1 MGKLNHCQDH
11 PPPTSYCGTFH
22 LVIIYS
28 KLNRKI
34 IRATMP
40 DNDMWRG
47 GDGENR
53 LRDGVEYYSS
63 ISYCMRMIKYPTAA
77 PVT

>member
-1 MGKLNHCQDH
+1 
-11 PPPTSYCGTFH
+11 
-22 LVIIYS
+22 
-28 KLNRKI
+28 
-34 IRATMP
+34 
-40 DNDMWRG
+40 MWRG